1 MPYATADDVINRY
14 KPIQTM
20 IGTNTLDVTTMDIA
34 SVYIA
39 DGESMVNAYLSTR
52 YVTPLVNE
60 PLLTSI
66 TSDIAIY
73 RLLSD
78 KAPRIPDFMQKRYEN
93 AMALLISIKSGDMVL
108 NASTATMVT
117 TGGDQFAWSNVT
129 EPGYGGPVFTNAEQY
144 PHRDYFGG
152 YTNTDSRFG

>member
-1 MPYATADDVINRY
+1 MAYATTQDVINRY

-34 SVYIA
+34 SVYIV

-93 AMALLISIKSGDMVL
+93 AIALLISIKSGDMVL
-108 NASTATMVT
+108 NASTATMVV
-117 TGGDQFAWSNVT
+117 TGGDQFAWSNVID
-129 EPGYGGPVFTNAEQY
+129 PGNNGPVFRPAETW
-144 PHRDYFGG
+144 PHDGFLSGF
-152 YTNTDSRFG
+152 TNTDSRFG

>member
-1 MPYATADDVINRY
+1 MAYATADDVINRY
-14 KPIQTM
+14 KPLITM
-20 IGTNTLDVTTMDIA
+20 IGTASLDVTTVDIA

-52 YVTPLVNE
+52 YVTPLANE

-108 NASTATMVT
+108 NSSTLTLTT

-129 EPGYGGPVFTNAEQY
+129 EPGFGGPVFHPAEQW
-144 PHRDYFGG
+144 PHHRFTDA
-152 YTNTDSRFG
+152 DSRFG